1 MNKST
6 WVLVVSRVLLLSVIF
21 LVNRYVNNGALVLFI
36 LVLSIGLYLI
46 IEANVKKNMKN
57 RNFVIGTKELLVIYL
72 LGLVGFILNVNGLY
86 VLGLFLII
94 LASVIHVLL
103 QKEVKESSEE

>member
-72 LGLVGFILNVNGLY
+72 LGLVGFILND
-86 VLGLFLII
+86 VL
-94 LASVIHVLL
+94 SN
-103 QKEVKESSEE
+103 